1 LSEVSKR
8 DNQGKPQ
15 LSFILQFPTAIA
27 AHARVKELGAIKYER
42 DNWKKGGKPDH
53 EYLDA
58 CLRHISAF
66 MEGETFADDTGC
78 THLAH
83 AMWNIMALQDLNYK
97 GVTHDPEL
105 FASMCEYWKNRRF
118 AESKGQTFPSVEVW
132 TERNQGTLWI
142 EPAAE
147 MMDEPDDATRAAAA
161 RLFDKVVDPPP
172 MRTFEMLGPGLAET
186 FLFEQPLTVK
196 NGESLNFD
204 LNARTATV
212 TDESGEVLA
221 TTGLTVEETSSFV
234 TSTPDP
240 DEPIDANMRNLWP
253 RIDMDL
259 PAERFEPLPGSGVFT
274 LQEASEQLS
283 AVMGTSVEAS
293 MSAIQSAMSPL
304 DSLFAGHVTTT
315 LEDGELI
322 GKTNRSVE
330 DLRAEAEANI
340 AKHTELNAKEAAMEK
355 KIIASR
361 SFQRLIQEREQASYR
376 KGYEAAQEDYRLPD
390 VGQCDDPDCRCNA

>member
-1 LSEVSKR
+1 MSEVSKR

-66 MEGETFADDTGC
+66 MEGETFATDTGC

-83 AMWNIMALQDLNYK
+83 AMWNIMALQDLNYPGTVYDK
-97 GVTHDPEL
+97 EL
-105 FASMCEYWKNRRF
+105 FDNMAEYWRDRRE
-118 AESKGQTFPSVEVW
+118 AEKLGFKFPSVEDW
-132 TERNQGTLWI
+132 
-142 EPAAE
+142 
-147 MMDEPDDATRAAAA
+147 M
-161 RLFDKVVDPPP
+161 
-172 MRTFEMLGPGLAET
+172 
-186 FLFEQPLTVK
+186 
-196 NGESLNFD
+196 NGNREIDMND
-204 LNARTATV
+204 VRG
-212 TDESGEVLA
+212 DG
-221 TTGLTVEETSSFV
+221 G
-234 TSTPDP
+234 
-240 DEPIDANMRNLWP
+240 PIDVNMNDVRGDGGPIDVNTRNLWP

-259 PAERFEPLPGSGVFT
+259 PAERFEPLPGSGAFT

-283 AVMGTSVEAS
+283 AVMGTSVTQS
-293 MSAIQSAMSPL
+293 MSAIQSVMDSFDPL